1 MMMRTACVDRITGG
15 FSTKNEHIRSTLKKV
30 LRETEKEYKVSA
42 RMAAAATI
50 VVVMCGGSRFC
61 VLMMG
66 QDLEFIYPHIPF
78 AKAAFY
84 AQLNA
89 EPTDELSDI
98 GYNVRQ

>member
-1 MMMRTACVDRITGG
+1 VLITTGG

-42 RMAAAATI
+42 RMAAAT
-50 VVVMCGGSRFC
+50 VVVVVVCGGSRFC
-61 VLMMG
+61 CVLVVG